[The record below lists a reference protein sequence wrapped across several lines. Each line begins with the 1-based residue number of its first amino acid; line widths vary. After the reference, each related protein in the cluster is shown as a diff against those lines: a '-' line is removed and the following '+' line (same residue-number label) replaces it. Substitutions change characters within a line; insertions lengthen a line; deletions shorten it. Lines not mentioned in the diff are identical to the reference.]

1 MNRPTSSTT
10 GKEHNFPNPGT
21 TIRKARVLVRE
32 IGTAL
37 RRPEKRRRCV
47 PQSIKPEDLRSL
59 LHAITNPREGAL
71 LLILIESGLRVGEIS
86 RLDRSTI
93 RQGTSTLAD
102 GSEVR
107 LGTGEVLL
115 SPQRRYRSFWIE
127 SDVVNA
133 VADYLTK
140 DRAEDDEPAL
150 LVTKQGK
157 RINTSATSTV
167 VAKWCKSAGIE
178 PLGCHRFRQNLG
190 VNLAVAGTSGLV
202 MMQLLGYPPDR
213 QQAACREIEPAR
225 IMGARSSS
233 TTAN

>member
-1 MNRPTSSTT
+1 
-10 GKEHNFPNPGT
+10 
-21 TIRKARVLVRE
+21 
-32 IGTAL
+32 
-37 RRPEKRRRCV
+37 
-47 PQSIKPEDLRSL
+47 
-59 LHAITNPREGAL
+59 
-71 LLILIESGLRVGEIS
+71 
-86 RLDRSTI
+86 
-93 RQGTSTLAD
+93 LAD

-190 VNLAVAGTSGLV
+190 VNLAVTGTSGLV
-202 MMQLLGYPPDR
+202 MMQLLGYAIRTGVLNGANPIRDVALPKANPPSETY
-213 QQAACREIEPAR
+213 AYTLLEIAQIMEALPDPAR
-225 IMGARSSS
+225 TIVA
-233 TTAN
+233 TAAFTGLRRGELRASMLKITCLKLLW